1 MAVERNSV
9 VVEEYLQV
17 IYALTG
23 SEGPV
28 KAIQLAT
35 RLASSPSTVHATLS
49 RMQRDGLVEVGPK
62 KEVLLTSKGQ
72 TKAESLVYRH
82 QLVES
87 FLCDRLGIPWHEV
100 HHHAHI
106 LEHGLTPLV
115 VERLAEF
122 LGFPGFCP
130 HGTPMPG
137 SGTNLPA
144 STLALSALEEGRDFQ
159 VVVIREVLEDQQ
171 ELMEFLER
179 HHLQPG
185 ERLKFLEKIKAT
197 DSMLLEYQGTSFS
210 LPLGVADKIGILPLA

>member
-72 TKAESLVYRH
+72 TKAESLVFKQKTAY
-82 QLVES
+82 EM
-87 FLCDRLGIPWHEV
+87 IW
-100 HHHAHI
+100 
-106 LEHGLTPLV
+106 
-115 VERLAEF
+115 
-122 LGFPGFCP
+122 
-130 HGTPMPG
+130 
-137 SGTNLPA
+137 
-144 STLALSALEEGRDFQ
+144 
-159 VVVIREVLEDQQ
+159 
-171 ELMEFLER
+171 
-179 HHLQPG
+179 
-185 ERLKFLEKIKAT
+185 
-197 DSMLLEYQGTSFS
+197 
-210 LPLGVADKIGILPLA
+210 